1 MAIVKM
7 KKLRVMA
14 MAEQRDELL
23 QELLHL
29 GCVEISEPTGKLS
42 DPEWAALLKRES
54 SRLVS
59 TKNEITDVNVA
70 LAAIKK
76 YGQLKDGMFI
86 QRHPISEQEFLSTD
100 TVDRAREVSQTVG
113 RQLQNLTRLQNEESR
128 LLARKASLTPW
139 LSLDM
144 PLEQEGSQNV
154 VYRMGVCPA
163 GTDSGEI
170 KLALSETA
178 AELYEISADRQQ
190 TYYLLMC
197 HKADEQAV
205 MEILRPRNFSAVTF
219 AGVTGT
225 AAENVQA
232 LEQALAENKQ
242 QQDAA
247 VAEITRHS
255 DSRDA
260 LRIYA
265 DRLTAEAARETN
277 TERLM
282 TDGTI
287 LFFEGW
293 LPAEN
298 SAEVGAAL
306 DRVGCAWEALDP
318 VEDEYPEVPVK
329 LKNNWFTQPM
339 NMVLSMYVMP
349 AYDGIDPNPL
359 MAPFFITFYG
369 LMMADMGYG
378 ILMLLGAW
386 FMLKK
391 MKAKDG
397 MKDFG
402 GLLGLCGVSTFIWG
416 ALTGGFF
423 GDFIP
428 QLLKIINPASTFTLP
443 YLFTPLTDTLMILVG
458 SLVLGVIQ
466 IFTGMAVSVVK
477 KFKDG
482 NWQDAVWEE
491 FAWWAILIGAALAIL
506 GIGNVAGYPAL
517 LIVGIVMLLYGA
529 TRGKKG
535 FGKITGIIGSVY
547 NGVTGYFSDV
557 LSYARLMALM
567 LAGAVIAQVFNTL
580 GSVTGGVIPFVLISF
595 VGNMLNFALNLL
607 GCYVHDLRLQCLEF
621 FNRFYKEGGRAF
633 RPLEIQTKY
642 VDVIQEK

>member
-29 GCVEISEPTGKLS
+29 GCVEISEPVGKLT

-86 QRHPISEQEFLSTD
+86 QRHPISEQEFLGTD
-100 TVDRAREVSQTVG
+100 TVERAREVSQSVG
-113 RQLQNLTRLQNEESR
+113 RQLQTLTRLQNEENR
-128 LLARKASLTPW
+128 LIARKASLTPW

-144 PLEQEGSQNV
+144 PLEQEGSQHV
-154 VYRMGVCPA
+154 VYRMGVCPS
-163 GTDSGEI
+163 GTDSGEL
-170 KLALSETA
+170 KLALSELA

-197 HKADEQAV
+197 HKADEQAA

-219 AGVTGT
+219 AGVIGT

-242 QQDAA
+242 QQNAA
-247 VAEITRHS
+247 VAEITRHGEA
-255 DSRDA
+255 RDA
-260 LRIYA
+260 LRVYA

-282 TDGTI
+282 TNGTI
-287 LFFEGW
+287 IFFEGW
-293 LPAEN
+293 MPAEN
-298 SAEVGAAL
+298 AEEVGTML
-306 DRVGCAWEALDP
+306 DRVGCAWEAMDP

-329 LKNNWFTQPM
+329 LKNNWFTQPL
-339 NMVLSMYVMP
+339 NMVLNMYVMP

-391 MKAKDG
+391 MKAKGG

-402 GLLGLCGVSTFIWG
+402 GLLGLCGASTFIWG

-428 QLLKIINPASTFTLP
+428 QLLKIINPESTFALP

-458 SLVLGVIQ
+458 ALVLGVIQ
-466 IFTGMAVSVVK
+466 IFTGMGVSVYK

-491 FAWWAILIGAALAIL
+491 FAWWAILFGAAFAIL
-506 GIGNVAGYPAL
+506 GVGNVAGYPVL

-535 FGKITGIIGSVY
+535 FGKLSGIIGAVY

-580 GSVTGGVIPFVLISF
+580 GSVTGNVVAFVIVSF
-595 VGNMLNFALNLL
+595 IGNMLNFALNLL

-621 FNRFYKEGGRAF
+621 FNRFYKEGGKAF